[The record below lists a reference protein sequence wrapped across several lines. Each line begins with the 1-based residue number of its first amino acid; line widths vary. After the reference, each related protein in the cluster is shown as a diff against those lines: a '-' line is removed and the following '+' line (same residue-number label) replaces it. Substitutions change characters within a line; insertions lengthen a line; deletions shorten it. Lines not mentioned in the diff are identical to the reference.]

1 MYANYEDIQETFDDF
16 VNKVG
21 GESRNI
27 KKYVRRNY
35 VKDNSG
41 FPREGAYF
49 GLIKEGEEPSGGY
62 HDLSL
67 VVFLSNEQE
76 DKDDRCMVAL
86 VFGSLGYRDD
96 YDIAAL
102 PGTKRLF
109 MNLGLNDI
117 FIKNDFTDIQS
128 RDGFKDF
135 CEAKD
140 NLYPADD
147 GAERIPETLRNAFKK
162 YENVIMVA
170 SLFSPHNE
178 DETKKKLGKFIA
190 AYANMRS
197 WPSNKEQ
204 RKVVNELIH
213 NSKNDEIDE
222 EREIEKL
229 RQLVEVRKYVV
240 LQGAPGTG
248 KTRMAKKITEGK
260 KVFFTQFHA
269 ETTYSDF
276 IYGIRP
282 IVSKEKQ
289 NQQDHLEY
297 EEVKGVFVRSI
308 IEAKKAQD
316 NAKELNKS
324 PDEVY
329 LIIDEINRANLS
341 NVLGPIFYLFEPTMH
356 ESEVTIEVCPRLSLS
371 KLPDN
376 LRVIATM
383 NTADKSLGGIDFAL
397 RRRFAWYTMVPH
409 SIKADAGYEFCEE
422 AFIDMEDI
430 FYKYA
435 SDEELNLMP
444 GQAYYIIADN
454 SVELEERLRYEVMPL
469 IKEYL
474 AEGFLIRA
482 RDSFISYFKK
492 WIKEEMYK

>member
-1 MYANYEDIQETFDDF
+1 MYENYKAIQTLFDGI
-16 VNKVG
+16 VSSVG

-35 VKDNSG
+35 DKDTSG
-41 FPREGAYF
+41 FPKEGAYF

-76 DKDDRCMVAL
+76 DKNDRCMVSL

-109 MNLGLNDI
+109 MNLGLNDV

-135 CEAKD
+135 CEVKD
-140 NLYPADD
+140 DNMGSTNSDEPD
-147 GAERIPETLRNAFKK
+147 RIPETLRNSFKK
-162 YENVIMVA
+162 YENVILVA
-170 SLFSPHNE
+170 SFFDPHNE
-178 DETKKKLGKFIA
+178 EETKKMLEKFIA
-190 AYANMRS
+190 AYADMRS
-197 WPSNKEQ
+197 WPSNKDQ
-204 RKVVNELIH
+204 RKVVKEILH
-213 NSKNDEIDE
+213 NSKKDEINDAE
-222 EREIEKL
+222 EIKKISQLIES
-229 RQLVEVRKYVV
+229 RKYVV

-248 KTRMAKKITEGK
+248 KTRMAKKLTKGK

-282 IVSKEKQ
+282 AVGKENK
-289 NQQDHLEY
+289 DKKDYIEY
-297 EEVKGVFVRSI
+297 EEVIGVFVQAI
-308 IEAKKAQD
+308 KEAIGSKD
-316 NAKELNKS
+316 ENE
-324 PDEVY
+324 EVY

-356 ESEVTIEVCPRLSLS
+356 ESNVNIEVCPGLSLS

-383 NTADKSLGGIDFAL
+383 NTADRSLGGIDFAL

-409 SIKADAGYEFCEE
+409 IVKADEGYHFCEE
-422 AFIDMEDI
+422 AFADMKDI
-430 FYKYA
+430 FNKYA

-444 GQAYYIIADN
+444 GQAYYIVTDKN
-454 SVELEERLRYEVMPL
+454 TELQERLRYEVMPL
-469 IKEYL
+469 VKEYL
-474 AEGFLIRA
+474 ADGFLTRA
-482 RDSFISYFKK
+482 RDSFIRYFRT
-492 WIKEEMYK
+492 WIHEEMYK